1 MLNTS
6 SLNTDCAH
14 VSLNNTDPVPDTDLG
29 IILKILASF
38 QIGLVTNNPFKL
50 LFFTTLLISRRHVVR
65 YTALFK

>member
-6 SLNTDCAH
+6 SLNPDCAH
-14 VSLNNTDPVPDTDLG
+14 VSLNNTNPVPDTDTG

-50 LFFTTLLISRRHVVR
+50 LFFRTLIISCLHVVQD
-65 YTALFK
+65 TGLFK